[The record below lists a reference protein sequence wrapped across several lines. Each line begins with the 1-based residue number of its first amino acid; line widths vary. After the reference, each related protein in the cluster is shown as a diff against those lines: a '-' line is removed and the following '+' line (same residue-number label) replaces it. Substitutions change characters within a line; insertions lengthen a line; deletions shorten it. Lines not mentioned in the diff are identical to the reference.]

1 MARPKSFKTM
11 EHEAAAVLLRHGYK
25 FDQKLRSGETT
36 DTRIYIKGLQSGCVM
51 ATHNDEISSLTLM
64 FHENFVQML
73 YSAMFILTFNNYNI
87 DVIAVDVTKDKRY
100 TCVLKDLKRTLKGE

>member
-1 MARPKSFKTM
+1 MARPKSFKTL
-11 EHEAAAVLLRHGYK
+11 EHEAAAALLRHGYK
-25 FDQKLRSGETT
+25 FDQKLRSGETM

-51 ATHNDEISSLTLM
+51 AIHNDETSSLTLM
-64 FHENFVQML
+64 FHENFVQMI
-73 YSAMFILTFNNYNI
+73 YSAIFILTFNNYNI